1 MTREQLPEVKEQPP
15 QAGAGA
21 ARLHSERN
29 SGIEKRTV
37 VPASAKLEPRR
48 SALKTRH
55 SGSVRAAERRGRPD
69 RFLDDGSRDVCWRP
83 NYVGR
88 SVRELN
94 ITGED
99 ESDN

>member
-55 SGSVRAAERRGRPD
+55 WDLSVPRNAAAGRIV
-69 RFLDDGSRDVCWRP
+69 FLTTGHGM
-83 NYVGR
+83 YVGDP
-88 SVRELN
+88 
-94 ITGED
+94 ITSD
-99 ESDN
+99 VAYES